1 MYSFLFYFFFFF
13 FFFFKQKPAYEMRIS
28 DWSSDVC
35 SSDLDILDV
44 AHLPDAAPHFEQGI
58 VGRRSRVGR
67 IEQQDPV
74 ETRAEACG
82 QLPVLALD
90 DMDDGRPR
98 PGQQRRDHKRSAERR
113 VGKEC
118 VSTCRYR
125 WSQYH

>member
-1 MYSFLFYFFFFF
+1 MLKWLSVFFVFV
-13 FFFFKQKPAYEMRIS
+13 FKQKTAYEMRIS

-35 SSDLDILDV
+35 SSDL
-44 AHLPDAAPHFEQGI
+44 LPDAAPHFEQGI

-90 DMDDGRPR
+90 VMDDGRPR
-98 PGQQRRDHKRSAERR
+98 PGQQRRDHKPDALA
-113 VGKEC
+113 
-118 VSTCRYR
+118 
-125 WSQYH
+125 